1 MGVTIRSEYRHF
13 RVCRK
18 LVVGLLLSIM
28 ITSLTIQ
35 NASAD
40 PAIRYVAT
48 TGSNAGNNCTD
59 IENPCL
65 TITPAHAASLVVNSL
80 SDTTAFDGNYTLRE
94 AIQNTNG

>member
-13 RVCRK
+13 RVCGK

-48 TGSNAGNNCTD
+48 TGSNAGAAYRPQLI
-59 IENPCL
+59 IEYYAP
-65 TITPAHAASLVVNSL
+65 
-80 SDTTAFDGNYTLRE
+80 
-94 AIQNTNG
+94 